1 MIHAMSKTAAFLFA
15 LLFAGAVAFAQTP
28 APSLEE
34 VAQRVGFSEEAVARA
49 AKGEVISESL
59 KATSDKDLALAVGVK
74 IDAPPQAVYDFI
86 DTDKV
91 FRFET
96 VTISEGEIDPANPSL
111 AGMKLQED
119 TLKKLAKDP
128 GGIFYMSKAEA
139 SKIGAAGKNGTAAAL
154 AAYQQ
159 VLAARAEAYW
169 EQGLKGITPYAGK
182 GRSPA
187 VDLGHANKA
196 AKAFLQH
203 PEIQAEVDAVPA
215 KNPGKAE
222 HKLYWAVQKG
232 RDQEAPVLIHRI
244 LYEQDDGKAV
254 VERRFYSGY
263 DYDSLQIVVGML
275 PMEDGNTALVYT
287 NHTYT
292 GQVAGFGG
300 GAKRSIGTKLLEK
313 DVVAEMQRAQKTIPG
328 G

>member
-1 MIHAMSKTAAFLFA
+1 MCRTTAVLFA
-15 LLFAGAVAFAQTP
+15 FLFAGAVAFAQAK
-28 APSLEE
+28 APSFEH
-34 VAQRVGFSEEAVARA
+34 VAQRVGFSQEAVARA
-49 AKGEVISESL
+49 EKGEVISEGL
-59 KATSDKDLALAVGVK
+59 KATSDKDLALAVGAK
-74 IDAPPQAVYDFI
+74 IDAPMQAVYDFV
-86 DTDKV
+86 DAHKLS
-91 FRFET
+91 RFQT

-128 GGIFYMSKAEA
+128 GGIFHMSKAEA
-139 SKIGAAGKNGTAAAL
+139 SKVGAAGKNGTAAAL

-196 AKAFLQH
+196 AKAFLEH
-203 PEIQAEVDAVPA
+203 PEVQAEVDAVPA
-215 KNPGKAE
+215 KSPGKAK
-222 HKLYWAVQKG
+222 HRLYWAVQKG

-244 LYEQDDGKAV
+244 LYEQDDGNVV

-263 DYDSLQIVVGML
+263 DYDSLQIVVGTL
-275 PMEDGNTALVYT
+275 PTEDGNSAIIYT

-292 GQVAGFGG
+292 AQVTGFGG
-300 GAKRSIGTKLLEK
+300 SAKRSIGRKLLER
-313 DVVAEMQRAQKTIPG
+313 DVVAEMRRAQKTIPG

>member
-1 MIHAMSKTAAFLFA
+1 MSKTAAFLFA
-15 LLFAGAVAFAQTP
+15 LLFADAVAFAQTP
-28 APSLEE
+28 ASSIEE
-34 VAQRVGFSEEAVARA
+34 VARRVGFSEEAVARA
-49 AKGEVISESL
+49 AMGEVISESL

-74 IDAPPQAVYDFI
+74 IDAPPQTVYDFV
-86 DTDKV
+86 DADKLS
-91 FRFET
+91 RFQT
-96 VTISEGEIDPANPSL
+96 VTISEGAMDPANPSL
-111 AGMKLQED
+111 VGMELQED
-119 TLKKLAKDP
+119 TLKKLATDP
-128 GGIFYMSKAEA
+128 GGIFYMSLAEA
-139 SKIGAAGKNGTAAAL
+139 SQVGAAGKNGTAAAL
-154 AAYQQ
+154 AAYQE
-159 VLAARAEAYW
+159 VLAARAKAYW
-169 EQGLKGITPYAGK
+169 EHGLKGITPYAGK

-292 GQVAGFGG
+292 AQVAGLGG
-300 GAKRSIGTKLLEK
+300 STKRAIGTKLLER
-313 DVVAEMQRAQKTIPG
+313 DLVAEMQRAQKTIPG